1 MKQVS
6 STTRAPDVFTV
17 TLTDGT
23 TVTHNY
29 GAYIIAQPD
38 GRDVRIQRS
47 QVPAFLHFFLSL
59 YGEFRGFVDFPDL
72 PMRRTPDG
80 LRIGSDADGVLIGRS
95 QLDAFLN
102 ALIVVEL

>member
-23 TVTHNY
+23 TVTHSF

-47 QVPAFLHFFLSL
+47 QVPAFLQSFLSI
-59 YGEFRGFVDFPDL
+59 YGEWRGISDAPDL
-72 PMRRTPDG
+72 ELRRTPDG
-80 LRIGSDADGVLIGRS
+80 LRIGSDADGVLIDRS

>member
-1 MKQVS
+1 MAQVS
-6 STTRAPDVFTV
+6 SSTSTPVVFTV

-23 TVTHNY
+23 TVTHNN

-47 QVPAFLHFFLSL
+47 QVPAFLQSFLSL
-59 YGEFRGFVDFPDL
+59 YGEWRGFVDEPDL
-72 PMRRTPDG
+72 ELRRTPDG
-80 LRIGSDADGVLIGRS
+80 LRIGSDADGVLIDRS